1 MIRGLLPR
9 LNSTAQALWRFLCG
23 TQIGRLT
30 IMAIKLWPSVR
41 MLSVVV
47 AGLTV
52 GCVVLAGWSGRMV
65 FTALSPASPTGIG
78 AGLAAGLVG
87 LVVLE
92 LCAFTVIAGIEA
104 GLQLA
109 HDTGRHRIGVL
120 LALATLLASLA
131 AIGALPEATSLEAG
145 GLAAFGLAGL
155 LLLLTGWFQRR
166 YRRPAR
172 RDFRDFHVDVVV
184 ARQFLTRALHG

>member
-1 MIRGLLPR
+1 MIGGLIPR
-9 LNSTAQALWRFLCG
+9 LSSIGLAIWRFLCA
-23 TQIGRLT
+23 TRIGRLT
-30 IMAIKLWPSVR
+30 TMAVKLWPSLR
-41 MLSVVV
+41 LLSVLV
-47 AGLTV
+47 ALLAV

-78 AGLAAGLVG
+78 AGLAAALVAI
-87 LVVLE
+87 VVLE

-109 HDTGRHRIGVL
+109 HETGRHRIGVL
-120 LALATLLASLA
+120 VALATILAFLA
-131 AIGALPEATSLEAG
+131 AIGFLPEATALEAG
-145 GLAAFGLAGL
+145 GVAAFGMAGV
-155 LLLLTGWFQRR
+155 LLLLTNWFQRR

-184 ARQFLTRALHG
+184 ARQFLTRAAHG

>member
-1 MIRGLLPR
+1 MIGGLIPR
-9 LNSTAQALWRFLCG
+9 LSSIGLAIWRFLCA
-23 TQIGRLT
+23 TRIGRLT
-30 IMAIKLWPSVR
+30 TMAVKLWPSLR
-41 MLSVVV
+41 LLSVLV
-47 AGLTV
+47 ALLAV

-78 AGLAAGLVG
+78 AGLAAALVAI
-87 LVVLE
+87 VVLE

-109 HDTGRHRIGVL
+109 HETGRHRIGVL
-120 LALATLLASLA
+120 LALATILAFLA
-131 AIGALPEATSLEAG
+131 AIGFLPEATALEAG
-145 GLAAFGLAGL
+145 GVAAFGMAGV
-155 LLLLTGWFQRR
+155 LLLLTNWFQRR

-184 ARQFLTRALHG
+184 ARQFLTRAAHG